1 MPFYFLIAF
10 LCKEVSMYNLFKL
23 NNGLRIVLE
32 EIDYV
37 NSVSVGLW
45 VENGSRNET
54 LENNGISHFIEHMLF
69 KGTKN
74 RSALELVECIED
86 VGGQINAFTGKEAT
100 CFYVKLLATHIEL
113 GIDVIADMLFNSQFS
128 PEDIEKEKGVI
139 IEEINMNEDSP
150 EDVLSD
156 LHSKAA
162 WGEDSLSLP
171 ILGSIE
177 SVKRFTQNDLLNF
190 LEKHYTPENSV
201 ISIAGKFNSKALEKL
216 LIKYFGEWK
225 NENNIINKYTKPE
238 FLQGNL
244 FRQKKIEQLHINLG
258 LKGLQSGDEDI
269 YGLLLLNNIFGGGAS
284 SILFQKIREEKG
296 VCYSIYSYISAFNR
310 TGIMTIYIG
319 LNPSFAVEVVSLIKD
334 EVNNFVKNNIQP
346 EKLFKAKEQLK
357 GNFILG
363 LESTSSIMF
372 NNGKSVL
379 FLNRIN
385 IPEEV
390 IKKIDIIDAQKIN
403 EVLEKTFSY
412 GIQNS
417 AYVGDNV
424 DLNLIDN
431 VLEPETIAFKTSKSN
446 LI

>member
-1 MPFYFLIAF
+1 
-10 LCKEVSMYNLFKL
+10 MYNLFKL
-23 NNGLRIVLE
+23 SNGLKIVLE
-32 EIDYV
+32 EIEYF

-54 LENNGISHFIEHMLF
+54 LDNNGISHFIEHMLF

-74 RSALELVECIED
+74 RSALELVECVED

-100 CFYVKLLATHIEL
+100 CFYVKLLDTYLEL
-113 GIDVIADMLFNSQFS
+113 GIDVIADMLFNSNFL
-128 PEDIEKEKGVI
+128 PEDIEKEKSVI

-177 SVKRFTQNDLLNF
+177 SVKRFTRIDLLNF
-190 LEKHYTPENSV
+190 IKKHYTPENSV
-201 ISIAGKFNSKALEKL
+201 ISIAGKFDSKSLQNLLE
-216 LIKYFGEWK
+216 KYFGKWK
-225 NENNIINKYTKPE
+225 NENNIANIYTKPE

-258 LKGLQSGDEDI
+258 LKGFQTGDDDI
-269 YGLLLLNNIFGGGAS
+269 YSLLLLNNIFGGGAS

-296 VCYSIYSYISAFNR
+296 ACYSIYSYISAFNS
-310 TGIMTIYIG
+310 TGIMTIYTG

-334 EVNNFVKNNIQP
+334 EIHNFVKNNIQP

-357 GNFILG
+357 GNYVLG
-363 LESTSSIMF
+363 LESTSSRMF
-372 NNGKSVL
+372 SNGKSAL

-390 IKKIDIIDAQKIN
+390 IKKVNIIDANKIN
-403 EVLEKTFSY
+403 EVLERTFAH

-417 AYVGDNV
+417 AYVGENV
-424 DLNLIDN
+424 DLSLIDK
-431 VLEPETIAFKTSKSN
+431 VLEPENVAFKNSKSN
-446 LI
+446 II